1 MALGTNLGNR
11 EEEAFGALADIRAT
25 EGFRVGAVSSLH
37 ETVALGEE
45 GPDLTAPKY
54 LNQVILL
61 DSAWSAEKTLEM
73 LLAIEHRHGR
83 VRGVQQYADRTLDL
97 DLIRYGDEVHSSDYL
112 TVPHPRAHLRR
123 FVLEPWLEIDAEASI
138 PGHGPVAQLL
148 AGLPPEAP

>member
-25 EGFRVGAVSSLH
+25 EGFSVGAVSSLH
-37 ETVALGEE
+37 ETVALGAE

-97 DLIRYGDEVHSSDYL
+97 DLIRYADEVHSSDYL
-112 TVPHPRAHLRR
+112 TLPHPRAHLRR